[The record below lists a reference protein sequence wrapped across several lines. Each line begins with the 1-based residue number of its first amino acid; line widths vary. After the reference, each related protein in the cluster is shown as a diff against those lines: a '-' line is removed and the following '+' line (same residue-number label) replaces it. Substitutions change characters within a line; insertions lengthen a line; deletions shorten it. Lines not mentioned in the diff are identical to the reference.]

1 MVYRRFEMNMNN
13 NFLKGVL
20 FALLVVYVISPL
32 DLAPGPVD
40 DLLLIL
46 LSAMTNT
53 KKNNDTLSL
62 PQDTLEGSWRNK

>member
-1 MVYRRFEMNMNN
+1 MNINN
-13 NFLKGVL
+13 NFLKGIL

-46 LSAMTNT
+46 LSAAANGKKIDNT
-53 KKNNDTLSL
+53 RAL
-62 PQDTLEGSWRNK
+62 PQDTVEGTWQRE

>member
-1 MVYRRFEMNMNN
+1 MNMNN
-13 NFLKGVL
+13 GFLKGIL

-46 LSAMTNT
+46 LSAAANS
-53 KKNNDTLSL
+53 KKNDNTRTL
-62 PQDTLEGSWRNK
+62 PQDTVEGSWQE

>member
-1 MVYRRFEMNMNN
+1 MNINN
-13 NFLKGVL
+13 NFLKGIL

-46 LSAMTNT
+46 LSAAANGKKDNNT
-53 KKNNDTLSL
+53 RVL
-62 PQDTLEGSWRNK
+62 PQDTIEGTWQEE

>member
-1 MVYRRFEMNMNN
+1 MNLNN
-13 NFLKGVL
+13 NFLKGIL

-46 LSAMTNT
+46 LSAAANT
-53 KKNNDTLSL
+53 KKEDSTRSL
-62 PQDTLEGSWRNK
+62 PQDTVEGTWQE

>member
-1 MVYRRFEMNMNN
+1 MNMNN
-13 NFLKGVL
+13 NFLKGIL

-46 LSAMTNT
+46 LSAAANT
-53 KKNNDTLSL
+53 KKNDGTHSL
-62 PQDTLEGSWRNK
+62 PQDTVEGTWQE

>member
-1 MVYRRFEMNMNN
+1 MVYRRFEMNLNN
-13 NFLKGVL
+13 NFLKGIL

-46 LSAMTNT
+46 LSAAANT
-53 KKNNDTLSL
+53 KKEDSTRSL
-62 PQDTLEGSWRNK
+62 PQDTVEGTWQE